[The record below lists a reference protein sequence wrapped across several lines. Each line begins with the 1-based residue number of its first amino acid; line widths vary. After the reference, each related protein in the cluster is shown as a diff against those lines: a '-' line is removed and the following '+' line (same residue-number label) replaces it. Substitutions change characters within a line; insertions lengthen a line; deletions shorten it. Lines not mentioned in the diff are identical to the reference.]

1 MASYPKHWIFDL
13 DGTLTESVHDFPA
26 IARALG
32 LPDTQPILES
42 LVMLPEPQAVPI
54 HRRLDEIELAIAR
67 RARPAP
73 GAAALLGL
81 LRRRGGRL
89 GIVTRNTRITARAT
103 LAVSELD
110 QHFLE
115 EDIIGRQEA
124 TPKPDPGGIERLLES
139 WGAPPE
145 DAVMVGDYLFDL
157 QAGRAAGVTTVYVD
171 PTGGFPWRDHADTHV
186 TSLVELAQ
194 QVLKVG
200 SEAIP
205 E

>member
-1 MASYPKHWIFDL
+1 MAKNHSHWIFDL
-13 DGTLTESVHDFPA
+13 DGTLTEAVHDFPA

-32 LPDTQPILES
+32 LPDTRPILES
-42 LVMLPEPQAVPI
+42 LAVLPESQAVPI

-73 GAAALLGL
+73 GAGALLGL
-81 LRRRGGRL
+81 LRRRGVRL
-89 GIVTRNTRITARAT
+89 GIVTRNTRVTARAT

-124 TPKPDPGGIERLLES
+124 SPKPDPDGIERLLES
-139 WGAPPE
+139 WGAEPE

-171 PTGGFPWRDHADTHV
+171 PTGGFPWRAHADTHV
-186 TSLVELAQ
+186 TSLVELAE
-194 QVLKVG
+194 KVFQAG
-200 SEAIP
+200 HWKIP